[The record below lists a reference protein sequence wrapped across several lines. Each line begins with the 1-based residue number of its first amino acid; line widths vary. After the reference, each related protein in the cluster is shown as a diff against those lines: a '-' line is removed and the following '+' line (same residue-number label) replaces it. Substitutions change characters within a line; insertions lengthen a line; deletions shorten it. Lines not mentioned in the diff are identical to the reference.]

1 MTSFPYALKLAV
13 HSLLR
18 EKWINLLSVLTI
30 ASGLL
35 IISIAV
41 FTLYN
46 IDAATRR
53 LPEKFSIILYLD
65 DNIPQDAVDRA
76 IGTLR
81 KKSAVAS
88 VRYISKEAALKELKA
103 GLEDSSYILEGLD
116 ENPLPAS
123 LEVRLRKESVGPETA
138 RKIAEEAIKIKG
150 IKEADYGKQFVSTIH
165 SLTAGVKTAGMTLII
180 ALSIGII
187 FVCYSTVKIL
197 FYRRAEEI
205 ETFKLLGATKGFIR
219 TPFLLEGGAI
229 GLAGGAVSL
238 MGIYA
243 FYSVVLLRLGAL
255 LPFFRTILF
264 PAGLF
269 LPLPVVGLVLGIAGA
284 GVALGRLKY

>member
-1 MTSFPYALKLAV
+1 MTSFPYALKLALS
-13 HSLLR
+13 SLLR

-35 IISIAV
+35 IISIAY
-41 FTLYN
+41 FALYN

-65 DNIPQDAVDRA
+65 DNLPKETVDHA
-76 IGTLR
+76 IQTLR
-81 KKSAVAS
+81 KKDEVSS
-88 VRYISKEAALKELKA
+88 VKYISKEEALKELKA
-103 GLEDSSYILEGLD
+103 GLKNSTYLLEGLD

-138 RKIAEEAIKIKG
+138 SHIAEEALKIKG
-150 IKEADYGKQFVSTIH
+150 VKDADYGKQFVSTIR
-165 SLTAGVKTAGMTLII
+165 SLETGVTTAGTTLII

-197 FYRRAEEI
+197 FYRRVEEI
-205 ETFKLLGATKGFIR
+205 ETFKLLGATRGFIR
-219 TPFLLEGGAI
+219 APFLLEGAVI

-243 FYSVVLLRLGAL
+243 FYSVVLLKLGAM
-255 LPFFRTILF
+255 LPFMKAILF

-269 LPLPVVGLVLGIAGA
+269 LSLPVVGLVLGVTGA

>member
-1 MTSFPYALKLAV
+1 MTFFPYALKLALT
-13 HSLLR
+13 SLLR

-35 IISIAV
+35 IISIAF

-53 LPEKFSIILYLD
+53 LPEKFSIILYLGD
-65 DNIPQDAVDRA
+65 DLPKDTVEHA
-76 IGTLR
+76 IETLR
-81 KKSAVAS
+81 KKSAVLS
-88 VRYISKEAALKELKA
+88 VKYISKEEALKELKA
-103 GLEDSSYILEGLD
+103 GLKNSSYILEGLD

-123 LEVRLRKESVGPETA
+123 LEVKLRKESVGPETA
-138 RKIAEEAIKIKG
+138 GKIAEEALKIKG
-150 IKEADYGKQFVSTIH
+150 VKEADYGKQFVSTIH
-165 SLTAGVKTAGMTLII
+165 SLKTGVKTAGTTLII
-180 ALSIGII
+180 ALSIGIM

-197 FYRRAEEI
+197 FYRKAEEI

-219 TPFLLEGGAI
+219 APFLLEGAVI
-229 GLAGGAVSL
+229 GLAGGTVSL

-255 LPFFRTILF
+255 LPFFRTVLF
-264 PAGLF
+264 PAALF
-269 LPLPVVGLVLGIAGA
+269 LSLPVVGLVLGIAGA